1 MNKKLKIL
9 IVDDEPGMR
18 ETLSDILADKGY
30 EVEAADDGFKA
41 IELIKKKFY
50 DLAFMDIKMP
60 GINGVETLKQVK
72 RISPE
77 TMVAMMTAYSVEDL
91 IKKALQ
97 EGAYGIFHKP
107 LDMDK
112 VISVVNEL
120 STKKD
125 KNG

>member
-1 MNKKLKIL
+1 MNKKLRIL

-18 ETLSDILADKGY
+18 ETLSDILADRGH
-30 EVEAADDGFKA
+30 EVETAEDGARA

-50 DLAFMDIKMP
+50 DLTFIDIKMP
-60 GINGVETLKQVK
+60 GINGVETFKHVK

-77 TMVAMMTAYSVEDL
+77 TMVVMMTAYSMKDL
-91 IKKALQ
+91 IKEALQ
-97 EGAYGIFHKP
+97 EGAYGILYKP

-112 VISVVNEL
+112 VISVVNESSL
-120 STKKD
+120 RKN